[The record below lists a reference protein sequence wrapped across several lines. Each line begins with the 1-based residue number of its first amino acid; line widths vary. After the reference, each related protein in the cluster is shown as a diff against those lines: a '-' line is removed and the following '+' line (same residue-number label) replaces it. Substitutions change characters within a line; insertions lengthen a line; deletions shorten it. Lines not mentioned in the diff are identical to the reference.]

1 MAQKIS
7 PAALRLYTN
16 KKFDASWFSD
26 RMYGSLLQKTL
37 NIKKFLHSIF
47 ESIGT
52 KTALSHVEQIH
63 NIYIQSFL
71 FTKSNEPTTSKKKVA
86 LESNT
91 QFFRLWKHI

>member
-37 NIKKFLHSIF
+37 NINKFVHSILKVLEQKQHF
-47 ESIGT
+47 LMF
-52 KTALSHVEQIH
+52 KQIH
-63 NIYIQSFL
+63 NIYIY
-71 FTKSNEPTTSKKKVA
+71 KV
-86 LESNT
+86 
-91 QFFRLWKHI
+91 FFVHQE